1 MEEGDLL
8 VLMETVSVSFAF
20 PPLFNN
26 RIKVRFFL
34 FLYHFMRV

>member
-8 VLMETVSVSFAF
+8 VLMVTVGVSFAF

-26 RIKVRFFL
+26 RIEVYFYSCIIL
-34 FLYHFMRV
+34 